1 MIPTTTIL
9 HTSSQPSPSMGTLC
23 SRRGRQ
29 AEPTAEFYP
38 DKVVKFA
45 VIAPVLLIA
54 LIALIVLYGVDKVK
68 CSSRDQPN
76 YGNTLSE
83 VNDYCWNNPRPANL
97 DTRLNY
103 TLVNGTAYFTNP
115 PANGTKVTY
124 NVWVEGAPLHRH
136 KIFPILLICQCTCLA
151 IPLLIWHWCLA
162 SEMRSHTK
170 AIIEHGNI
178 LTTAYHKYDRSQLR
192 SDEASVHRQLDNYLE
207 YLSYLLT
214 CKARRLYTMHLIKWI
229 AMLVI
234 TVAWLGGNLGMFSP
248 DFVIFRD
255 RFTCLYDSRN
265 QITYNCYFPTSIFL
279 RVVWYINIIILAILI
294 VLILFHIIVDLCLP
308 RRYQDTYLH
317 RSIPGAMDYR
327 LAHCIQRNYNSRYYW
342 MLSKLCDENEHL
354 CNDPGLSKSLA
365 RKYGTH
371 AGGHGGYGDKSAV
384 FALGGGEK
392 RAFVKQT
399 QVDRFLKAADN
410 PDKSSPICGGCCGGG
425 CLGAGS
431 PEDGQGAPKARRNS
445 KITDAGLSR
454 TGPPESG
461 MDDELLDYYM
471 AQKLGRANGE
481 LASEKRRRDSISSRP
496 KDYTPDHLYFR
507 ELVRY
512 NHPDG
517 LNPEFP
523 VDHHASA
530 DQNNRQVVPYRSYKW
545 RASPRKVVF
554 RVPRRPKLRNNRRQR
569 RQSTASRHS
578 DVIILEDLE
587 EYPNSSPNDS
597 EKQIYG
603 GDYGKH
609 YSQPYGGALSS
620 RVLMPYYDTQSGTYK
635 DLNPLAFKI
644 RQKVRKTMSRNMK
657 IWKP

>member
-1 MIPTTTIL
+1 MHAL
-9 HTSSQPSPSMGTLC
+9 
-23 SRRGRQ
+23 
-29 AEPTAEFYP
+29 AA
-38 DKVVKFA
+38 
-45 VIAPVLLIA
+45 LLSHFIRT
-54 LIALIVLYGVDKVK
+54 VDKVK
-68 CSSRDQPN
+68 CSSREQQSSG
-76 YGNTLSE
+76 YRLSD
-83 VNDYCWNNPRPANL
+83 VNDYCWSNPRPATL

-115 PANGTKVTY
+115 PTNGTKVTY
-124 NVWVEGAPLHRH
+124 TVWVEGAPIHRH
-136 KIFPILLICQCTCLA
+136 KIFPILLICQCACLG
-151 IPLLIWHWCLA
+151 IPLLIWYWCLS
-162 SEMRSHTK
+162 SELRSHTK
-170 AIIEHGNI
+170 AIIEHANL
-178 LTTAYHKYDRSQLR
+178 LTIAYHKYDRSQLR

-229 AMLVI
+229 VMLII
-234 TVAWLGGNLGMFSP
+234 TVAWFGGNLGMFSP

-255 RFTCLYDSRN
+255 RFTCLYDNRS
-265 QITYNCYFPTSIFL
+265 QITYDCYFPTSMFL
-279 RVVWYINIIILAILI
+279 RVIWYIDIIILAILI
-294 VLILFHIIVDLCLP
+294 VLILLHIIVDLCLP

-317 RSIPGAMDYR
+317 RSVPGAMDYR

-371 AGGHGGYGDKSAV
+371 VGGHGGYGDKSAV

-410 PDKSSPICGGCCGGG
+410 PDKSSPICGGCCGG

-431 PEDGQGAPKARRNS
+431 SDEEQDRGAQKDRRNS
-445 KITDAGLSR
+445 KAAHDGVSR

-461 MDDELLDYYM
+461 LDDELLNYYM
-471 AQKLGRANGE
+471 AQKKGRANGD
-481 LASEKRRRDSISSRP
+481 LAWEKRRRDSVSGRP
-496 KDYTPDHLYFR
+496 NDYTPDHLYFR
-507 ELVRY
+507 ELIRY
-512 NHPDG
+512 NHPEG

-523 VDHHASA
+523 VDHNVST
-530 DQNNRQVVPYRSYKW
+530 DPTNREVVPYRSYKW
-545 RASPRKVVF
+545 KNSPRKVVF
-554 RVPRRPKLRNNRRQR
+554 RVPRRPRPKRKPR
-569 RQSTASRHS
+569 RQSIASRHS

-587 EYPNSSPNDS
+587 EYPRSALNDC
-597 EKQIYG
+597 EKRVYG

-609 YSQPYGGALSS
+609 YGQPYGGALST